1 MITKMCYNRNL
12 YAQITVHTPAPVHIA
27 KSETGRHIHAHALK
41 TSVVSG
47 TIDRSQ
53 PSDSLRLAGTGVG
66 RSLPVTHPARLTE
79 SCGCRC
85 CFTVHAHIAFQAT
98 VNEFSFFRL

>member
-66 RSLPVTHPARLTE
+66 Q
-79 SCGCRC
+79 
-85 CFTVHAHIAFQAT
+85 FTPCY
-98 VNEFSFFRL
+98 SPC